1 MASTQTIRQRPL
13 IRQHDR
19 RRFQRVTVSLTGR
32 FMLGDRIAGDRREFP
47 CQTIDMSPGSM
58 AVTSAA
64 TGKVGDYVVAYI
76 DQIGRVEGEILRVQ
90 DGGFAMSINAT
101 LRKRDKL
108 AAKLTWLANR
118 HELNLPEDRRH
129 DRVKAKIAVIMVALP
144 DGREYQARVVD
155 ISLSGAALAL
165 EVRPPVGSP
174 VMAGK
179 LRARV
184 VRHFEEG
191 IGVEFA
197 TQQTPASL
205 ELNLA

>member
-1 MASTQTIRQRPL
+1 MATTQTFRQRPL

-19 RRFQRVTVSLTGR
+19 RRFQRVTVNLLGR
-32 FMLGDRIAGDRREFP
+32 FMLEDRREYP
-47 CQTIDMSPGSM
+47 CQTIDMSPGSV
-58 AVTSAA
+58 AFTSATA
-64 TGKVGDYVVAYI
+64 GKVGERVVAYV
-76 DQIGRVEGEILRVQ
+76 DQIGRIEGQIVRVQ

-129 DRVKAKIAVIMVALP
+129 DRITAKISVVTVALP

-155 ISLSGAALAL
+155 ISLSGAALAM
-165 EVRPPVGSP
+165 EVQPPVGSP
-174 VMAGK
+174 IMAGK

-184 VRHFEEG
+184 IRHFDEG
-191 IGVEFA
+191 VAVEFA
-197 TQQTPASL
+197 TQQTATSL
-205 ELNLA
+205 EQNLT